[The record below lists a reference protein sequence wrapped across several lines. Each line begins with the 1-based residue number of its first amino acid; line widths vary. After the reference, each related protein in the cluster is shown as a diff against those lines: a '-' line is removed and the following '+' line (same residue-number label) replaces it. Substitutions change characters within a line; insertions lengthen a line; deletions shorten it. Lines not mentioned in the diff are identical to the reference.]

1 MLKRIADML
10 EKFTVA
16 SLAIGL
22 YKEGDT
28 AAVVGGIV
36 LCILCLILTRLEGQR

>member
-22 YKEGDT
+22 YKEGDA
-28 AAVVGGIV
+28 AAVAGGVVFCIV
-36 LCILCLILTRLEGQR
+36 CLALTKWEAKQ